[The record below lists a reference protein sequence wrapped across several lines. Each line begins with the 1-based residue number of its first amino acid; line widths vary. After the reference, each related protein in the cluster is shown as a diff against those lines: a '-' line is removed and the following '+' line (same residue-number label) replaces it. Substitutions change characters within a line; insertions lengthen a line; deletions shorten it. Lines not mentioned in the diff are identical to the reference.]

1 MGDVTYQKLTV
12 PGFTDAE
19 SDALNTN
26 LRRLTDCRRSN
37 YKRSCLYDGKS
48 AMSRSS
54 VVPEQ
59 YYRLGIALGWSAK
72 AVDGLTRRA
81 QLEQFTWTDGDLGS
95 LGMDVL
101 ERENALLSE
110 VTQALSD
117 SALHGVSFLVSTRGV
132 DDEPLSLIHAR
143 DALSA
148 TGTWNNR
155 VRRLTDAL
163 SVTRWNSDDDKRPDE
178 FTLYLDG
185 LTVTAE
191 RVDGKWQ
198 VDRSEHPWG
207 VPVEPLVYRPRPSS
221 RYGQSRLTRPIM
233 GLHMQAVRELI
244 RGEGHMDIYSYPE
257 FWLLGGDMSAFK
269 NADGSQ
275 KAVWQ
280 VMLGRIKGIEDNPEK
295 DPALARVD
303 VKQFPAASPE
313 PHAKWLATLS
323 RAFAREASLPDS
335 AVALEGMSNPTS
347 ADAYD
352 ASQYELIAEAEGAMR
367 DWRTP
372 ITRAV
377 ARNLAILN
385 GDNGIPSEYLSIR
398 PDWLGAKFESRAAK
412 ADAGSKQIASVPW
425 LAETEVGLE
434 ILGLTPDQIKR
445 ALADRRRTA
454 GRDVIAAAAAGAQR
468 DDAATVKAKADAM
481 GVLIRAGVDPVSAA
495 AQVGMSGVDFTG
507 AVPVSLR
514 LPEDQANRVEGK

>member
-1 MGDVTYQKLTV
+1 MGDVTSFQKLTV
-12 PGFTDAE
+12 PGLTDDE
-19 SDALNTN
+19 SAALNTN
-26 LRRLTDCRRSN
+26 LKRLVDHRPRN
-37 YKRSCLYDGKS
+37 FKRSCLYDGKN
-48 AMSRSS
+48 AMQKSS

-59 YYRLGIALGWSAK
+59 YYRMGIALGWSAK
-72 AVDGLTRRA
+72 AIDGLTRRA
-81 QLEQFTWTDGDLGS
+81 QLERFTWADGDLS
-95 LGMDVL
+95 AAGMDVL
-101 ERENALLSE
+101 ERDNAYVSE

-117 SALHGVSFLVSTRGV
+117 SALHGVSFLISTRGAAG
-132 DDEPLSLIHAR
+132 EPESLLHAR

-155 VRRLTDAL
+155 VRRLTDGM
-163 SVTRWNSDDDKRPDE
+163 SVTRWSEDDDKRPDE

-185 LTVTAE
+185 LTITCVLA
-191 RVDGKWQ
+191 DGKWQ
-198 VDRSEHPWG
+198 VEKSDHPYG
-207 VPVEPLVYRPRPSS
+207 VPMEPLVYRPRPSE
-221 RYGQSRLTRPIM
+221 RYGRSRLTRPIM
-233 GLHMQAVRELI
+233 GLHMAAVRELI

-280 VMLGRIKGIEDNPEK
+280 VMLGRFKGIEDNPEK
-295 DPALARVD
+295 PDALARPD

-313 PHAKWLATLS
+313 PHTKWLDTLS

-335 AVALEGMSNPTS
+335 AVAIDGLSNPTS

-385 GDNGIPSEYLSIR
+385 GDDGIPSEYLSIR

-412 ADAGSKQIASVPW
+412 ADAGTKQVAAVQW

-434 ILGLTPDQIKR
+434 LLGLTPDQIKR
-445 ALADRRRTA
+445 ALSEKRRAA
-454 GRDVIAAAAAGAQR
+454 GRQVLAAL
-468 DDAATVKAKADAM
+468 ATQT
-481 GVLIRAGVDPVSAA
+481 P
-495 AQVGMSGVDFTG
+495 
-507 AVPVSLR
+507 
-514 LPEDQANRVEGK
+514 QANANGA